1 MSLEFFLGGKK
12 FEMSVRQMAKSSGM
26 RDVKLKVTLF
36 DDRGQELLSEEYVG
50 EMTKLRD
57 ICSYCKKRIF
67 GEGENKLKPEVNN
80 FLLYHFPQKV
90 SIRFSTLCPNCQME
104 QDEIILFP
112 GDSFGNFFD

>member
-1 MSLEFFLGGKK
+1 MSLKFFFEGKK
-12 FEMSVRQMAKSSGM
+12 FRMSVCQVAESSGM
-26 RDVKLKVTLF
+26 RDVKVRVTLLNE
-36 DDRGQELLSEEYVG
+36 REQELLSEEYVG

-57 ICSYCKKRIF
+57 ICSYCNKRIF
-67 GEGENKLKPEVNN
+67 GEDENGLNPEVNN
-80 FLLYHFPQKV
+80 FLLYHFPRKV

>member
-67 GEGENKLKPEVNN
+67 GEGENNLNPEVNN
-80 FLLYHFPQKV
+80 FLLYHFPRKV

>member
-57 ICSYCKKRIF
+57 ICSYCSQKIF
-67 GEGENKLKPEVNN
+67 GENENWV
-80 FLLYHFPQKV
+80 
-90 SIRFSTLCPNCQME
+90 
-104 QDEIILFP
+104 
-112 GDSFGNFFD
+112 